1 LKYYI
6 NPSHFAKKKDFI
18 IRDFNQNPLFKMKG
32 RFFLRLKR
40 LEMTDNDGNTILR
53 LQKRCTLGF
62 TRKYDILTAENQRI
76 GRIKRTYG
84 FFRPKFTVLL
94 GDESLKL
101 EGSFYQ
107 HDFALKEDDRLLAKI
122 SKQVFPFGDAFE
134 IDVRAEEEEK
144 LHLFLM
150 VGLDQFIHEF
160 KKTFR

>member
-1 LKYYI
+1 MKYYI
-6 NPSHFAKKKDFI
+6 NPSHFAKKKDFV
-18 IRDFNQNPLFKMKG
+18 IRDFNQNPLYTMEG

-40 LEMTDNDGNTILR
+40 LQMRDNDDNIVFEMK
-53 LQKRCTLGF
+53 KRFTLGF
-62 TRKYDILTAENQRI
+62 IRNYEVFAGNGQRI
-76 GRIKRTYG
+76 ARIKRTYG
-84 FFRPKFTVLL
+84 FFRPKFTVFL
-94 GDESLKL
+94 GDEPVQL

-107 HDFALKEDDRLLAKI
+107 HDFALKKDDRLLAKI
-122 SKQVFPFGDAFE
+122 TKQVFPFGDAFE